1 MAFAKFS
8 LGDDA
13 EGASTSLFG
22 GGATVSEGSVPF
34 AFGGND
40 SVAAYGGAGETME
53 AAAPAVDYSPGSE
66 APNKLELLAA
76 ASGEVF
82 RLQVRTSTVVGDT
95 QLMPSYMMPL
105 PPPAD
110 PQLADIR
117 AAVDGLRVLAGI
129 ETVIVEPC
137 ADAATL
143 SSSVEAKFA
152 DQVRGSALS
161 VAMPIN
167 PRPFPYI

>member
-1 MAFAKFS
+1 MLLMAVLARRRRPP
-8 LGDDA
+8 LLP
-13 EGASTSLFG
+13 STTARDQRHQISSSCLQLRL
-22 GGATVSEGSVPF
+22 VRYSGSRF
-34 AFGGND
+34 E
-40 SVAAYGGAGETME
+40 S
-53 AAAPAVDYSPGSE
+53 
-66 APNKLELLAA
+66 
-76 ASGEVF
+76 
-82 RLQVRTSTVVGDT
+82 STVVGDT
-95 QLMPSYMMPL
+95 QLMPSYLMPL

-161 VAMPIN
+161 VAVPIK